1 MRSVIT
7 TERML
12 LLGILLFS
20 FAFRVMQI
28 GTAFFGP
35 EQAWIA
41 LDSWKL
47 ANLLEFPTHMFN
59 TSAGF
64 SQLPLPIYIT
74 FIPYLFS
81 DSVYALLIYNILLN
95 VIAIGLCWLFTRR
108 YWGWQAAAIATIA
121 YASMPWAVIFSIRI
135 WSNTLL
141 PPFIMLWALCC
152 GLAYE
157 QRRPRWLILVW
168 CIAWLAVQLHVSA
181 IILLISSIILTWWLQ
196 MARSW
201 RYALMGSVLAS
212 LPTLPWLYAQFT
224 GAAHLGLDFSWS
236 AGSGLRVNF
245 ERIVEFL
252 TARDPSATFIS
263 EGSDVLASRLTYM
276 RYLAPI
282 WLLLFGSALVF
293 LIWRLWRR
301 DTKRRPLY
309 LLLTL
314 WCILPLG
321 FTIVAYFPY
330 TIVYYLP
337 LLPAPCI
344 ALALLWKRISES
356 LPPLRLPAAVAVMML
371 CALNLNAV
379 WSISDHIRDEI
390 QREDPASLAFT
401 IDSWVLPPLALQ
413 LEIVEEMRSLLE
425 AGEAAGLIIM
435 QYPLPHESQYALR
448 WPFPYHLRGHDVR
461 TIKLND
467 RRLIYPEHDSLYLR
481 NEREVSQ
488 NGAYSED
495 LEFLK
500 QVGPYVLYL
509 MPGGSG
515 SAPQFPLTEQP
526 GYANGLR
533 LLGYD
538 ELMCDGN
545 WRLHWAPPGTP
556 GKEDEH
562 VHFFVHLLGDSGER
576 LAQQDQRAFNAR
588 PWIPVDH
595 REKDADGAWDWR
607 VNDHVISSFDFGPV
621 MNGLSIKTIRVGLY
635 TFSDETQSNVGGI
648 YALDDQGRPWEYAV
662 DIPYEENC
670 SA

>member
-28 GTAFFGP
+28 DTAFFGP

-95 VIAIGLCWLFTRR
+95 VIAIGLCWWFTRR
-108 YWGWQAAAIATIA
+108 YWGWQAAAIATIV

-201 RYALMGSVLAS
+201 RYALMGSLLGL

-224 GAAHLGLDFSWS
+224 GAAHLGLDFGWS
-236 AGSGLRVNF
+236 AGGVLRVNF
-245 ERIVEFL
+245 ERIAEFL

-263 EGSDVLASRLTYM
+263 EGSDALTSRLTYM

-356 LPPLRLPAAVAVMML
+356 LPPLRLPVAVAVMML

-448 WPFPYHLRGHDVR
+448 WPFPYHLRGYDVR
-461 TIKLND
+461 AVNIYAPHLV
-467 RRLIYPEHDSLYLR
+467 YPERATLFLR
-481 NEREVSQ
+481 DETRVA
-488 NGAYSED
+488 GIGGYED
-495 LEFLK
+495 RLELIQ
-500 QVGPYVLYL
+500 QVGPYHLYRIL
-509 MPGGSG
+509 GGSG
-515 SAPQFPLTEQP
+515 PVPHFPLAESP
-526 GYANGLR
+526 EYANGLR

-538 ELMCDGN
+538 ELTCNGN
-545 WRLHWAPPGTP
+545 WRLHWSPPGTP
-556 GKEDEH
+556 GEEDEH
-562 VHFFVHLLGDSGER
+562 VHFFIHLMDAAGSS
-576 LAQQDQRAFNAR
+576 LAQRDLRAFNAR
-588 PWIPVDH
+588 AWLPGDH
-595 REKDADGAWDWR
+595 TEKDAEDAWDWR
-607 VNDHVISSFDFGPV
+607 ESDHVVTSINFGQEL
-621 MNGLSIKTIRVGLY
+621 GGFSIETIRVGLY
-635 TFSDETQSNVGGI
+635 TFSDETSSPVEGI
-648 YALDDQGRPWEYAV
+648 YALDEQGRPWEYAV
-662 DIPYEENC
+662 DIPYEGAC